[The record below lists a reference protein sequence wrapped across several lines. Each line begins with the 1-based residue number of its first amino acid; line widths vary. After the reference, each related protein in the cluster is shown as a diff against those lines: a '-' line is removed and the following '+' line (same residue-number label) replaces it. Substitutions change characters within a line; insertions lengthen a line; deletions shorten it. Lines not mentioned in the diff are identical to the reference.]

1 MCPYDGW
8 ACSIEVYREIL
19 PKVLLLHTKQ
29 PRICSLNEGEPNYC
43 VHEGNCID
51 SVCPIES

>member
-19 PKVLLLHTKQ
+19 AKVLLHTKQ
-29 PRICSLNEGEPNYC
+29 PHMCSLNEGESNYC

-51 SVCPIES
+51 SICPIEN